1 MSQQYKYWAFISY
14 SHSDAKF
21 VQRLHKQL
29 ETFPVPR
36 NLIGKDTE
44 RGYRVPKRMF
54 PIFRDREELPGS
66 SNLADNINTALE
78 QSRYLIVICSP
89 RSAVSQ
95 WVNQE
100 VMAFK
105 GMGRADRV
113 LCVIIDGE
121 PNATDKPES
130 GLLEC
135 FPPGVRYEVGTEC
148 ELTDQRAEP
157 IAADAREGKDGR
169 KDSLIKLA
177 SGLLG
182 VGFNVLKKREQ
193 IRVRRKRLLYAAASL
208 MLSAGIVGAGHKI
221 WKEQQRADQNAEST
235 QAVLKFLLDDLLS
248 QADSRVQADSMIQS
262 DSRHTADPNLT
273 LREALDRA
281 AERIEGRFDDKPWVE
296 ASIQSVIGKTYS
308 GLGDDEKG
316 LIHSKRAFDLST
328 RHAGPEA
335 PATIEDMQEYGVMLM
350 YCADFK
356 EALLLLGEALTVSE
370 KVHGPGSS
378 QATGILESIAVLNRR
393 QGNFD
398 ESVKLY
404 RMVLKQKTALFG
416 ISDRR
421 TINTQNSLAI
431 ALRNKGQSD
440 EAEAVYRQAL
450 SGLTESLGPAHPDV
464 LVVMSNLGV
473 LLRKKGD
480 LKEAEAL
487 ARLVMETQEEIYGF
501 DHNETLSSYL
511 NLGTVLYDQ
520 GKIEDALEVFNK
532 VLQIRE
538 SKLGFDHPDCLNVAN
553 NYAVA
558 LINSG
563 DISKAEVIFKRVLES
578 RERVLG
584 MDHPITITSVNN
596 LASMLAMKGKIDQ
609 ARELYERALSSN
621 EKKLGNYHPQTM
633 NSLANLYNH
642 LVTSG
647 AFKDGEPLIRRK
659 YLHDKEALGVDA
671 QDSIDSAQALAYV
684 LSRMDRAGEAVQILS
699 EHAKGSQRLWK
710 QFRYNIACY
719 QCLAGN
725 ANEAKKLIAEEVSS
739 RPERKQEAIKDE
751 DLSIIHD
758 FIRGL

>member
-1 MSQQYKYWAFISY
+1 MNDEHKYWAFISY
-14 SHSDAKF
+14 SHADAKF
-21 VQRLHKQL
+21 AQWLHKQL
-29 ETFPVPR
+29 ETYPVPR
-36 NLIGKDTE
+36 KLVGLDNE
-44 RGYRVPKRMF
+44 RGYKVPKRLF

-105 GMGRADRV
+105 AMGRADRV

-182 VGFNVLKKREQ
+182 VGFNSLKKREQ

-248 QADSRVQADSMIQS
+248 QADSRIQA

-308 GLGDDEKG
+308 GLGDDKKG
-316 LIHSKRAFDLST
+316 LIHSKRALDLST

-335 PATIEDMQEYGVMLM
+335 PATIEDMHEYGVMLTN
-350 YCADFK
+350 CADFK
-356 EALLLLGEALTVSE
+356 EALLLLGEALTVSK

-378 QATGILESIAVLNRR
+378 QATVILESIAVLNRR

-404 RMVLKQKTALFG
+404 RMVIKQKTALFG

-421 TINTQNSLAI
+421 TIDTQNSLAI
-431 ALRNKGQSD
+431 ALRYKGQFD
-440 EAEAVYRQAL
+440 EAEALYRQAL
-450 SGLTESLGPAHPDV
+450 SGLTESLGPSHPNV
-464 LVVMSNLGV
+464 LAVMSNLGV
-473 LLRKKGD
+473 LMRIKGD

-487 ARLVMETQEEIYGF
+487 ARLAMETQEEIFGV
-501 DHNETLSSYL
+501 DHNETLGSYL
-511 NLGTVLYDQ
+511 NLGTILYDQ

-538 SKLGFDHPDCLNVAN
+538 SKLGFDHPDCLIVAN

-584 MDHPITITSVNN
+584 MEHPITITSVNN
-596 LASMLAMKGKIDQ
+596 LASMLVMKGKIDQ

-621 EKKLGNYHPQTM
+621 EKKLGNYHPETM
-633 NSLANLYNH
+633 NSLINLYD
-642 LVTSG
+642 LLFTSG

-671 QDSIDSAQALAYV
+671 QDSINSAQALAYV

-710 QFRYNIACY
+710 EFRYNIACY

-751 DLSIIHD
+751 DLSAIHD